1 MTVIIDPQNSGISGN
16 MIIGALV
23 DHGLKTDVLIDVMK
37 YYASYFGDIKV
48 EIKKVRKSGISASF
62 VDVECRD
69 SASIKY
75 TELIEV
81 LESIK
86 KHSAITPDIMNLSK
100 NVFSTLAEA
109 EACVHGTTIEKI
121 HFHEVGA
128 ADAVADV
135 IGAAYSFHKL
145 GMANKMVYGMPV
157 ALGGG
162 RIKSSHGML
171 SVPAPATLEILKNVP
186 VFGGPVNKE
195 LTTPTGAALL
205 VNMVDKFTNYYPI
218 LTNKRIGYGAG
229 KMELTFPN
237 VLRILDGNPE
247 IETDHVS
254 ILETNI
260 DNVTGELM
268 GHIFNVLLKYGA
280 RDVSVIPTT
289 TKKNRPGYLLRVIAK
304 PMDCDTLSE
313 VIIRETGTLGV
324 RVIPYVH
331 RNITSRKIIPVQVD
345 ISGKKVEIKIK
356 VGMIGDEIISL
367 KPEYEDARKV
377 SEETGIPVK
386 DVMNTAT
393 EAFMEK
399 SKYL

>member
-16 MIIGALV
+16 MVIGALV
-23 DHGLKTDVLIDVMK
+23 DQGLNPEVVMK
-37 YYASYFGDIKV
+37 VMEYYASNFGDVQV
-48 EIKKVRKSGISASF
+48 EISKVKKSGISACY
-62 VDVECRD
+62 VDVKCTD
-69 SASIKY
+69 NDSIKY
-75 TELIEV
+75 TKLIEV
-81 LESIK
+81 LESIE
-86 KHSAITPDIMNLSK
+86 HSEITPDVMNFSK
-100 NVFSTLAEA
+100 NVFNTLAEA
-109 EACVHGTTIEKI
+109 EARVHGTTIKKV

-135 IGAAYSFHKL
+135 IGAAYSFYKL
-145 GMANKMVYGMPV
+145 DMDKKMVYGLPV

-162 RIKSSHGML
+162 RIKSMHGML
-171 SVPAPATLEILKNVP
+171 SVPAPATLEILKNIP
-186 VFGGPVNKE
+186 VFGGPVDRE

-205 VNMVDKFTNYYPI
+205 VNMVDKFTNYYPL
-218 LTNKRIGYGAG
+218 LTNKKIGYGAG
-229 KMELTFPN
+229 KMELAFPN

-268 GHIFNVLLKYGA
+268 GHIFNVLMQHGA

-304 PMDCDTLSE
+304 PMDCDTISE

-331 RNITSRKIIPVQVD
+331 RNITSRKIIPVQLN
-345 ISGKKVEIKIK
+345 INGKKVEIRIK
-356 VGMIGDEIISL
+356 VGMIGDELISV

-377 SEETGIPVK
+377 SEESGISLK
-386 DVMNTAT
+386 DVMSAAS
-393 EAFMEK
+393 EAFMER
-399 SKYL
+399 SKYM

>member
-16 MIIGALV
+16 MVIGALI
-23 DHGLKTDVLIDVMK
+23 DHGLKTEVVIDVME

-48 EIKKVRKSGISASF
+48 EIRKVRKSGISASF
-62 VDVECRD
+62 VDVECHD
-69 SASIKY
+69 NASIKY

-86 KHSAITPDIMNLSK
+86 HSAITPDIMKLSK
-100 NVFSTLAEA
+100 NVFNTLAEA
-109 EACVHGTTIEKI
+109 EACVHGTTIEEI

-145 GMANKMVYGMPV
+145 GMDNQMVYGMPV

-162 RIKSSHGML
+162 RIKSIHGML

-186 VFGGPVNKE
+186 VFGGPVNQE

-205 VNMVDKFTNYYPI
+205 VNMVDKFTNYYPL
-218 LTNKRIGYGAG
+218 LTNKKIGYGAG

-268 GHIFNVLLKYGA
+268 GHIFNVLSQYGA
-280 RDVSVIPTT
+280 RDVSIIPTT

-345 ISGKKVEIKIK
+345 INGKKVEIRIK
-356 VGMIGDEIISL
+356 VGMIGNEIISV

-377 SEETGIPVK
+377 SEENGISLK
-386 DVMNTAT
+386 DVMNSAN

>member
-16 MIIGALV
+16 MVIGALI
-23 DHGLKTDVLIDVMK
+23 DHGLKTEVVIDVME

-48 EIKKVRKSGISASF
+48 EIRKVRKSGISASF
-62 VDVECRD
+62 VDVECHD
-69 SASIKY
+69 NASIKY

-86 KHSAITPDIMNLSK
+86 HSAITPDIMKLSK
-100 NVFSTLAEA
+100 NVFNTLAEA
-109 EACVHGTTIEKI
+109 EACVHGTTIEEI

-135 IGAAYSFHKL
+135 IGAAYSFQKL
-145 GMANKMVYGMPV
+145 GMDNKMVYGMPV

-162 RIKSSHGML
+162 RIKSIHGML

-186 VFGGPVNKE
+186 VFGGPVNQE

-205 VNMVDKFTNYYPI
+205 VNMVDKFTNYYPL
-218 LTNKRIGYGAG
+218 LTNKKIGYGAG

-268 GHIFNVLLKYGA
+268 GHIFNVLSQYGA
-280 RDVSVIPTT
+280 RDVSIIPTT

-345 ISGKKVEIKIK
+345 INGKKVEIRIK
-356 VGMIGDEIISL
+356 VGMIGNEIISV

-377 SEETGIPVK
+377 SEENGISLK
-386 DVMNTAT
+386 DVMNSAN

>member
-16 MIIGALV
+16 MVIGALV
-23 DHGLKTDVLIDVMK
+23 DQGLNPEIVMK
-37 YYASYFGDIKV
+37 VMEYYASNFGDIKV
-48 EIKKVRKSGISASF
+48 EISKVKKSGISACY
-62 VDVECRD
+62 VDVKSTD
-69 SASIKY
+69 NDSIKY
-75 TELIEV
+75 TKLIEV
-81 LESIK
+81 LESIE
-86 KHSAITPDIMNLSK
+86 HSEITSDVMNFSK
-100 NVFSTLAEA
+100 NVFNTLAEA
-109 EACVHGTTIEKI
+109 EARVHGTTIKKV

-135 IGAAYSFHKL
+135 IGAAYSFYKL
-145 GMANKMVYGMPV
+145 DMDKKMVYGLPV

-162 RIKSSHGML
+162 RIKSMHGML
-171 SVPAPATLEILKNVP
+171 SVPAPATLEILKNIP
-186 VFGGPVNKE
+186 VFGGPVDRE

-205 VNMVDKFTNYYPI
+205 VNMVDKFTNYYPL
-218 LTNKRIGYGAG
+218 LTNKKIGYGAG
-229 KMELTFPN
+229 KMELAFPN

-268 GHIFNVLLKYGA
+268 GHIFNVLMQHGA

-304 PMDCDTLSE
+304 PMDCDTISE

-331 RNITSRKIIPVQVD
+331 RNITSRKIIPVQLN
-345 ISGKKVEIKIK
+345 INGKKVEIRIK
-356 VGMIGDEIISL
+356 VGMIGDELISV

-377 SEETGIPVK
+377 SEESGISLK
-386 DVMNTAT
+386 DVMSAAN
-393 EAFMEK
+393 EAFMER
-399 SKYL
+399 SKYM

>member
-16 MIIGALV
+16 MVIGALV
-23 DHGLKTDVLIDVMK
+23 DQGLNPEVVMMVMEF
-37 YYASYFGDIKV
+37 YASNFGDVQV
-48 EIKKVRKSGISASF
+48 EISKVKKSGISACY
-62 VDVECRD
+62 VDVKSTD
-69 SASIKY
+69 NDSIKY
-75 TELIEV
+75 TKLIEV
-81 LESIK
+81 LESIE
-86 KHSAITPDIMNLSK
+86 HSEITSDVMNFSK
-100 NVFSTLAEA
+100 NVFNTLAEA
-109 EACVHGTTIEKI
+109 EARVHGTTIKKV

-135 IGAAYSFHKL
+135 IGAAYSFYKL
-145 GMANKMVYGMPV
+145 DMDKKMVYGLPV

-162 RIKSSHGML
+162 RIKSMHGML
-171 SVPAPATLEILKNVP
+171 SVPAPATLEILKNIP
-186 VFGGPVNKE
+186 VFGGPVDRE

-205 VNMVDKFTNYYPI
+205 VNMVDKFTNYYPL
-218 LTNKRIGYGAG
+218 LTNKKIGYGAG
-229 KMELTFPN
+229 KMELAFPN

-268 GHIFNVLLKYGA
+268 GHIFNVLMQHGA

-304 PMDCDTLSE
+304 PMDCDTISE

-331 RNITSRKIIPVQVD
+331 RNITSRKIIPVQLN
-345 ISGKKVEIKIK
+345 INGKKVEIRIK
-356 VGMIGDEIISL
+356 VGMIGDELISV

-377 SEETGIPVK
+377 SEESGISLK
-386 DVMNTAT
+386 DVMSAAN
-393 EAFMEK
+393 EAFMER
-399 SKYL
+399 SKYM

>member
-16 MIIGALV
+16 MVIGALI
-23 DHGLKTDVLIDVMK
+23 DHGLKTEVVIDVME

-48 EIKKVRKSGISASF
+48 EIRKVRKSGISASF
-62 VDVECRD
+62 VDVECHD
-69 SASIKY
+69 NASIKY

-86 KHSAITPDIMNLSK
+86 HSAITPDIMKRSK
-100 NVFSTLAEA
+100 NVFNTLAEA
-109 EACVHGTTIEKI
+109 EACVHGTTIEEI

-145 GMANKMVYGMPV
+145 GMDNQMVYGMPV

-162 RIKSSHGML
+162 RIKSIHGML

-186 VFGGPVNKE
+186 VFGGPVNQE

-205 VNMVDKFTNYYPI
+205 VNMVDKFTNYYPL
-218 LTNKRIGYGAG
+218 LTNKKIGYGAG

-268 GHIFNVLLKYGA
+268 GHIFNVLSQYGA
-280 RDVSVIPTT
+280 RDVSIIPTT

-345 ISGKKVEIKIK
+345 ISGKKVQIRIK
-356 VGMIGDEIISL
+356 VGMIGNEIISV

-377 SEETGIPVK
+377 SEENGISLK
-386 DVMNTAT
+386 DVMNAAN

>member
-16 MIIGALV
+16 MVIGALV
-23 DHGLKTDVLIDVMK
+23 DHGLKTEVVTDVME

-48 EIKKVRKSGISASF
+48 EIRKVRKSGISASF
-62 VDVECRD
+62 VDVECHD
-69 SASIKY
+69 NASIKY

-86 KHSAITPDIMNLSK
+86 HSAITPDIMKLSK

-109 EACVHGTTIEKI
+109 EACVHGTTMEEI

-145 GMANKMVYGMPV
+145 GMDNKMVYGMPV

-162 RIKSSHGML
+162 RIESTHGML

-205 VNMVDKFTNYYPI
+205 VNMVNKFTNYYPL
-218 LTNKRIGYGAG
+218 LTNKKIGYGAG
-229 KMELTFPN
+229 EMELTFPN

-268 GHIFNVLLKYGA
+268 GHIFNVLLQHGA

-304 PMDCDTLSE
+304 PMDCDNLSE

-331 RNITSRKIIPVQVD
+331 RNITSRKIIPIQVD
-345 ISGKKVEIKIK
+345 ISGKKVEIRIK
-356 VGMIGDEIISL
+356 VGMIGNEIISV
-367 KPEYEDARKV
+367 KPEYEDARKI
-377 SEETGIPVK
+377 SEENGISLK
-386 DVMNTAT
+386 DVMNAAN
-393 EAFMEK
+393 EAFMKK
-399 SKYL
+399 S

>member
-16 MIIGALV
+16 MVIGALI
-23 DHGLKTDVLIDVMK
+23 DHGLKTEVVIDVME

-48 EIKKVRKSGISASF
+48 EIRKVRKSGISASF
-62 VDVECRD
+62 VDVECHD
-69 SASIKY
+69 NASIKY

-86 KHSAITPDIMNLSK
+86 HSAITPDIMKRSK
-100 NVFSTLAEA
+100 NVFNTLAEA
-109 EACVHGTTIEKI
+109 EACVHGTTIEEI

-145 GMANKMVYGMPV
+145 GMDNQMVYGMPV

-162 RIKSSHGML
+162 RIKSIHGML

-186 VFGGPVNKE
+186 VFGGPVNQE

-205 VNMVDKFTNYYPI
+205 VNMVDKFTNYYPL
-218 LTNKRIGYGAG
+218 LTNKKIGYGAG

-268 GHIFNVLLKYGA
+268 GHIFNVLSQYGA
-280 RDVSVIPTT
+280 RDVSIIPTT

-345 ISGKKVEIKIK
+345 ISGKKVQIRIK
-356 VGMIGDEIISL
+356 VGMIGNEIISV

-377 SEETGIPVK
+377 SEENGISLK
-386 DVMNTAT
+386 DVMNSAN

>member
-16 MIIGALV
+16 MVIGALV
-23 DHGLKTDVLIDVMK
+23 DHGLKTEVVIDVME

-48 EIKKVRKSGISASF
+48 EIRKVRKSGISASF
-62 VDVECRD
+62 VDVKCHD
-69 SASIKY
+69 NASIKY

-81 LESIK
+81 LESI

-100 NVFSTLAEA
+100 NVFNTLAEA
-109 EACVHGTTIEKI
+109 EACVHGTTLEEI

-145 GMANKMVYGMPV
+145 GMDNKMVYGMPV

-162 RIKSSHGML
+162 RIKSIHGML
-171 SVPAPATLEILKNVP
+171 SVPAPATIEILKNIP

-205 VNMVDKFTNYYPI
+205 VNMVNKFTNYYPL
-218 LTNKRIGYGAG
+218 LTNKKIGYGAG
-229 KMELTFPN
+229 KMELKFPN

-254 ILETNI
+254 ILETNV
-260 DNVTGELM
+260 DNVTGEIM
-268 GHIFNVLLKYGA
+268 GHIFNVLLQYGA

-345 ISGKKVEIKIK
+345 ISGKKVQIRIK
-356 VGMIGDEIISL
+356 VGMIGNEIISV

-377 SEETGIPVK
+377 SEENGISLK
-386 DVMNTAT
+386 DVMNAAN

>member
-16 MIIGALV
+16 MVIGALI
-23 DHGLKTDVLIDVMK
+23 DHGLKTEVVIDVME

-48 EIKKVRKSGISASF
+48 EIRKVRKSGISASF
-62 VDVECRD
+62 VDVECHD
-69 SASIKY
+69 NASIKY

-86 KHSAITPDIMNLSK
+86 HSAITPDIMKRSK
-100 NVFSTLAEA
+100 NVFNTLAEA
-109 EACVHGTTIEKI
+109 EACVHGTTIEEI

-145 GMANKMVYGMPV
+145 GMDNQMVYGMPV

-162 RIKSSHGML
+162 RIKSIHGML

-186 VFGGPVNKE
+186 VFGGPVNQE

-205 VNMVDKFTNYYPI
+205 VNMVDKFTNYYPL
-218 LTNKRIGYGAG
+218 LTNKKIGYGAG

-268 GHIFNVLLKYGA
+268 GHIFNVLSQYGA
-280 RDVSVIPTT
+280 RDVSIIPTT

-345 ISGKKVEIKIK
+345 INGKKVEIRIK
-356 VGMIGDEIISL
+356 VGMIGNEIISV

-377 SEETGIPVK
+377 SEENGISLK
-386 DVMNTAT
+386 DVMNSAN

>member
-16 MIIGALV
+16 MVIGALI
-23 DHGLKTDVLIDVMK
+23 DHGLKTEVVIDVME

-48 EIKKVRKSGISASF
+48 EIRKVRKSGISASF
-62 VDVECRD
+62 VDVECHD
-69 SASIKY
+69 NASIKY

-86 KHSAITPDIMNLSK
+86 HSAITPDIMKLSK
-100 NVFSTLAEA
+100 NVFNTLAKA
-109 EACVHGTTIEKI
+109 EACVHGTTLEEI

-145 GMANKMVYGMPV
+145 GMDNKMVYGMPV

-162 RIKSSHGML
+162 RIKSIHGML
-171 SVPAPATLEILKNVP
+171 SVPAPATIEILKNVP

-205 VNMVDKFTNYYPI
+205 VNMVNKFTNYYPL
-218 LTNKRIGYGAG
+218 LTNKKIGYGAG
-229 KMELTFPN
+229 KMELKFPN

-254 ILETNI
+254 ILETNV

-268 GHIFNVLLKYGA
+268 GHIFNVLLQYGA

-345 ISGKKVEIKIK
+345 ISGKKVQIRIK
-356 VGMIGDEIISL
+356 VGMIGNEIISV

-377 SEETGIPVK
+377 SEENGISLK
-386 DVMNTAT
+386 DVMNSAN

>member
-16 MIIGALV
+16 MVIGALI
-23 DHGLKTDVLIDVMK
+23 DHGLKTEVVIDVME

-48 EIKKVRKSGISASF
+48 EIRKVRKSGISASF
-62 VDVECRD
+62 VDVECHD
-69 SASIKY
+69 NASIKY

-86 KHSAITPDIMNLSK
+86 HSAITPDIMKLSK
-100 NVFSTLAEA
+100 NVFNTLAEA
-109 EACVHGTTIEKI
+109 EACVHGTTLEEI

-145 GMANKMVYGMPV
+145 GMDNKMVYGMPV

-162 RIKSSHGML
+162 RIKSIHGML

-186 VFGGPVNKE
+186 VFGGPVNQE

-205 VNMVDKFTNYYPI
+205 VNMVDKFTNYYPL
-218 LTNKRIGYGAG
+218 LTNKKIGYGAG

-268 GHIFNVLLKYGA
+268 GHIFNVLSQYGA
-280 RDVSVIPTT
+280 RDVSIIPTT

-345 ISGKKVEIKIK
+345 INGKKVEIRIK
-356 VGMIGDEIISL
+356 VGMIGNEIISV

-377 SEETGIPVK
+377 SEENGISLK
-386 DVMNTAT
+386 DVMNAAN

>member
-16 MIIGALV
+16 MVIGALI
-23 DHGLKTDVLIDVMK
+23 DHGLKTEVVIDVME

-48 EIKKVRKSGISASF
+48 EIRKVRKSGISASF
-62 VDVECRD
+62 VDVECHD
-69 SASIKY
+69 NASIKY

-86 KHSAITPDIMNLSK
+86 HSAITPDIMKRSK
-100 NVFSTLAEA
+100 NVFNTLAEA
-109 EACVHGTTIEKI
+109 EACVHGTTLEEI

-145 GMANKMVYGMPV
+145 GMDNQMVYGMPV

-162 RIKSSHGML
+162 RIKSIHGML

-186 VFGGPVNKE
+186 VFGGPVNQE

-205 VNMVDKFTNYYPI
+205 VNMVDKFTNYYPL
-218 LTNKRIGYGAG
+218 LTNKKIGYGAG

-268 GHIFNVLLKYGA
+268 GHIFNVLSQYGA
-280 RDVSVIPTT
+280 RDVSIIPTT

-345 ISGKKVEIKIK
+345 INGKKVEIRIK
-356 VGMIGDEIISL
+356 VGMIGNEIISV

-377 SEETGIPVK
+377 SEENGISLK
-386 DVMNTAT
+386 DVMNSAN